1 MKILSLWWPSA
12 PLPDARRM
20 GRKKCHLKCS
30 YCGKSKPYF
39 MILFCLFF
47 YALFLALLHSAP
59 ALLLNLSSKSWLFQT
74 VVMSWFWVY
83 DPWMVWNIAWFICL
97 YFGFV
102 CPWKSQIS
110 LLWWKF
116 AQQCVAEWLLCS
128 LWSSGMKH
136 SEPGSSILDRVWT
149 CSWSIVSF

>member
-1 MKILSLWWPSA
+1 MEILSLWWPSA
-12 PLPDARRM
+12 PPTWC
-20 GRKKCHLKCS
+20 KKNGEKEMSLEWSC
-30 YCGKSKPYF
+30 CGKSKPYF

-47 YALFLALLHSAP
+47 CALFLALLHSAP
-59 ALLLNLSSKSWLFQT
+59 ALLFNLPSISWLFQT
-74 VVMSWFWVY
+74 VVISWFWVY

-97 YFGFV
+97 YFGFA

-116 AQQCVAEWLLCS
+116 AWQSVAEWLFCS
-128 LWSSGMKH
+128 PWSSGMKR
-136 SEPGSSILDRVWT
+136 SEPGSSILGRVWT